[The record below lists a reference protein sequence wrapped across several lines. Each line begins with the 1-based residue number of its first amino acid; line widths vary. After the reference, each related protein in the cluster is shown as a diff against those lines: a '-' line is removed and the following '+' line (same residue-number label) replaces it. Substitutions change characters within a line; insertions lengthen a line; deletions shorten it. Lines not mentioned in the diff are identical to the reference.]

1 MEHQGFFCS
10 IEGGDGSGKSTLIS
24 SLGARLQEHG
34 KRVLITREPG
44 GCALGESVRE
54 VLLNYQHQVPMCGRA
69 ELLLFLAA
77 RAQHV
82 HERIMPALA
91 DGYVILCDR
100 YNDSS
105 IAYQAF
111 GRGVDL
117 EDVESLCHMATCG
130 LVPQLTFYLDLPVE
144 LALQRAR
151 RRDVADRIESE
162 DIAFHRRCRS
172 GFLEI
177 AKKHPDRVIILDGT
191 KLPEQ
196 IVEEAWQLLIERV
209 IA

>member
-1 MEHQGFFCS
+1 MEHQGFFCT
-10 IEGGDGSGKSTLIS
+10 IEGGDGSGKSTLIK
-24 SLGARLQEHG
+24 SLGARLESYG

-44 GCALGESVRE
+44 GCALGEAIRD
-54 VLLNYQHQVPMCGRA
+54 LLLEYQSGVPICGRA

-82 HERIMPALA
+82 HERLMPALA
-91 DGYVILCDR
+91 SGCVILCDR
-100 YNDSS
+100 YHDSS

-117 EDVESLCHMATCG
+117 GDVEALCAMASCG
-130 LVPQLTFYLDLPVE
+130 LQPQLTFYLDLPVE
-144 LALQRAR
+144 LALQRAH

-162 DIAFHRRCRS
+162 DVAFHQRCRS

-177 AKKHPDRVIILDGT
+177 AKRDPERVMVLDAI
-191 KLPEQ
+191 KRPEQ
-196 IVEEAWQLLIERV
+196 IVEEAWQLLI
-209 IA
+209 AHMK